1 MVVLVIGCD
10 LFAATPSFAVAVPD
24 HQEFTINVFD
34 RSGLVTA
41 ARAPVRSTRQSLDAE
56 ATADPANHELTLRWF
71 GGVCHFGP
79 AVTVSGTA
87 AALHLLLEPDA
98 GPGLPFFAS
107 CPAAGLEFGLT
118 LTLAEP
124 VEQDAVSVEVTT
136 R

>member
-1 MVVLVIGCD
+1 MVLLVIGCD
-10 LFAATPSFAVAVPD
+10 PFAAAPSFTVAVPD
-24 HQEFTINVFD
+24 HEDFKMNVFD

-41 ARAPVRSTRQSLDAE
+41 ARAPLRSTQQGLDAE
-56 ATADPANHELTLRWF
+56 VTADPANNELTLRWL

-79 AVTVSGTA
+79 AITVSGTA

-107 CPAAGLEFGLT
+107 CPAAALLFGLT
-118 LTLAEP
+118 LTLTEP
-124 VEQDAVSVEVTT
+124 VEQDAVSVEVT